1 MITIDNRNDYD
12 YTNKRVFTEGE
23 VMKLKKKLFTIISVL
38 TLILFLAA
46 CNHTEKTQSSQEAN
60 RNQLTIFT
68 TIYPL
73 KYFTERIG
81 GDMVTTENIVPPGSD
96 AHSVEINTKT
106 MMKIAESDALIQTGT
121 GLEGFADSVVD
132 SLKKEDVLNVN
143 ATENINFRSSEEETL
158 NEEDHDEHGD
168 ESDKDPHVWLDP
180 KRSIIMAENIKNA
193 LVQLKPENKEE
204 FENNFSTLKTE
215 LIFSRSTFYC

>member
-1 MITIDNRNDYD
+1 LSLQRYD
-12 YTNKRVFTEGE
+12 K
-23 VMKLKKKLFTIISVL
+23 
-38 TLILFLAA
+38 
-46 CNHTEKTQSSQEAN
+46 KTQKNSEL
-60 RNQLTIFT
+60 RF
-68 TIYPL
+68 
-73 KYFTERIG
+73 
-81 GDMVTTENIVPPGSD
+81 
-96 AHSVEINTKT
+96 
-106 MMKIAESDALIQTGT
+106 ALIQTGT

-132 SLKKEDVLNVN
+132 SLKKEDVLNFN